1 LFDLNVATPIEVRT
15 VAAVALGA
23 GGDVAIPIVIRTLV
37 AFGVAVGGG
46 LLSALFA
53 RTHKQLCALI
63 SLGAGT
69 LLGVTIFAIG
79 PLCWKEL
86 AFWQFLLAA
95 ASGYALFA
103 IISKYLFHVCPA
115 CAASHFDEAAT
126 HRFNE
131 IALAMMVALAIHCTV
146 DGLALA
152 AGREENTGATPSRW
166 LDMSITMA
174 ICVHKAPEGLALG
187 ALLLGAA
194 YSRARM
200 LWLVAA
206 VESTTILGG
215 LLGWYVF
222 RSVNNLWLDLALAH
236 AGGGF
241 IFLAAHAVLGEIMKH
256 EKKIVVVSFTAGFCA
271 IGALILIFR
280 LQAD

>member
-1 LFDLNVATPIEVRT
+1 M
-15 VAAVALGA
+15 
-23 GGDVAIPIVIRTLV
+23 IRTLV

-46 LLSALFA
+46 LLSALLA

-69 LLGVTIFAIG
+69 LLGVTAFAIV

-86 AFWQFLLAA
+86 APWQFLLAL

-103 IISKYLFHVCPA
+103 IISKYIFHVCPA

-126 HRFNE
+126 HRFGE
-131 IALAMMVALAIHCTV
+131 IAAAMMIALAIHCTV

-152 AGREENTGATPSRW
+152 AGRQESSGAAPSQW
-166 LDMSITMA
+166 LDMSVTMA

-187 ALLLGAA
+187 ALLLGAG
-194 YSRARM
+194 YHRARM

-206 VESTTILGG
+206 VESTTIFGG
-215 LLGWYVF
+215 VLGWFMFHNV
-222 RSVNNLWLDLALAH
+222 SNLWLDLALAH

-256 EKKIVVVSFTAGFCA
+256 EKKIVVLSFTAGFLA
-271 IGALILIFR
+271 IAVLILVFR
-280 LQAD
+280 LRAD

>member
-1 LFDLNVATPIEVRT
+1 MV
-15 VAAVALGA
+15 
-23 GGDVAIPIVIRTLV
+23 RTLV

-46 LLSALFA
+46 LLSALLA

-69 LLGVTIFAIG
+69 LLGVTVFAIA

-86 AFWQFLLAA
+86 AAWQFLLAA

-103 IISKYLFHVCPA
+103 IISKYIFHVCPA

-126 HRFNE
+126 HRFGE
-131 IALAMMVALAIHCTV
+131 IAAAMMIALAIHCTV

-152 AGREENTGATPSRW
+152 AGRQESAGAAPSRW
-166 LDMSITMA
+166 LDMSVTMA

-187 ALLLGAA
+187 ALLLGAG
-194 YSRARM
+194 YHRARM

-215 LLGWYVF
+215 VLGWFVF
-222 RSVNNLWLDLALAH
+222 QNVSNLWLDLALAH

-256 EKKIVVVSFTAGFCA
+256 EKKIVVFSFTVGFCA
-271 IGALILIFR
+271 IAALILIFR
-280 LQAD
+280 LRAD

>member
-1 LFDLNVATPIEVRT
+1 M
-15 VAAVALGA
+15 
-23 GGDVAIPIVIRTLV
+23 IRTLV

-46 LLSALFA
+46 LLSALLA

-69 LLGVTIFAIG
+69 LLGVTAFAIV

-86 AFWQFLLAA
+86 ALWQFLLAL

-103 IISKYLFHVCPA
+103 IISKYIFHVCPA

-126 HRFNE
+126 HRFGE
-131 IALAMMVALAIHCTV
+131 IAAAMMIALAIHCTV

-152 AGREENTGATPSRW
+152 AGRQESSGAAPSQW
-166 LDMSITMA
+166 LDMSVTMA

-187 ALLLGAA
+187 ALLLGAG
-194 YSRARM
+194 YHRARM

-206 VESTTILGG
+206 VESTTIFGG
-215 LLGWYVF
+215 VLGWFMFHNV
-222 RSVNNLWLDLALAH
+222 SNLWLDLALAH

-256 EKKIVVVSFTAGFCA
+256 EKKIVVLSFTAGFLA
-271 IGALILIFR
+271 IAVLILVFR
-280 LQAD
+280 LRAD

>member
-1 LFDLNVATPIEVRT
+1 LPRHYFDLNVVTPILIRT
-15 VAAVALGA
+15 V
-23 GGDVAIPIVIRTLV
+23 V
-37 AFGVAVGGG
+37 AFGVALGGG
-46 LLSALFA
+46 LLSALLA

-69 LLGVTIFAIG
+69 LLGVTLFAIG
-79 PLCWKEL
+79 PECWQGL
-86 AFWQFLLAA
+86 AVWQLLLAA

-103 IISKYLFHVCPA
+103 IISKYIFHVCPA
-115 CAASHFDEAAT
+115 CAASHFDEVAT
-126 HRFNE
+126 HRFGE
-131 IALAMMVALAIHCTV
+131 IAAAMMIALAIHCTV

-152 AGREENTGATPSRW
+152 VGRQEYTGLMPTHW
-166 LDMSITMA
+166 LDMSLTMA

-187 ALLLGAA
+187 ALLLGAG
-194 YSRARM
+194 YHRGRM

-215 LLGWYVF
+215 VLGWILF
-222 RSVNNLWLDLALAH
+222 RNVSNLWLDLALAH

-256 EKKIVVVSFTAGFCA
+256 EKKIVVISFTAGFCA
-271 IGALILIFR
+271 IGLLILIFR
-280 LQAD
+280 LQPE

>member
-1 LFDLNVATPIEVRT
+1 MVLPILIRT
-15 VAAVALGA
+15 AVAFV
-23 GGDVAIPIVIRTLV
+23 VAL
-37 AFGVAVGGG
+37 GGG
-46 LLSALFA
+46 LLSALLA

-69 LLGVTIFAIG
+69 LLGVTIFAIA
-79 PLCWKEL
+79 PECWKGL
-86 AFWQFLLAA
+86 APWQFLIAA

-103 IISKYLFHVCPA
+103 IISKYIFHVCPA

-126 HRFNE
+126 HRFGE
-131 IALAMMVALAIHCTV
+131 IALAMMIALAIHCTV

-152 AGREENTGATPSRW
+152 AGRQEYTLLAPSHW
-166 LDMSITMA
+166 LDMSLTMA

-187 ALLLGAA
+187 ALLLGAG
-194 YSRARM
+194 YHRGRM
-200 LWLVAA
+200 LGLVAA

-215 LLGWYVF
+215 LLGWLVF
-222 RSVNNLWLDLALAH
+222 RNVSNLWLDLALAH

-256 EKKIVVVSFTAGFCA
+256 EKRIVVISFTAGLCA
-271 IGALILIFR
+271 IAALILIFR
-280 LQAD
+280 LQAG

>member
-1 LFDLNVATPIEVRT
+1 MVLPILIRT
-15 VAAVALGA
+15 AVAFV
-23 GGDVAIPIVIRTLV
+23 VAL
-37 AFGVAVGGG
+37 GGG
-46 LLSALFA
+46 LLSALLA

-79 PLCWKEL
+79 PECWKGL
-86 AFWQFLLAA
+86 APWQFLIAA

-103 IISKYLFHVCPA
+103 IISKYIFHVCPA

-126 HRFNE
+126 HRFGE
-131 IALAMMVALAIHCTV
+131 IALAMMIALAIHCTV

-152 AGREENTGATPSRW
+152 AGRQEYTLLAPSHW
-166 LDMSITMA
+166 LDMSLTMA

-187 ALLLGAA
+187 ALLLGAG
-194 YSRARM
+194 YHRGRM
-200 LWLVAA
+200 LGLVAA

-215 LLGWYVF
+215 LLGWLVF
-222 RSVNNLWLDLALAH
+222 RNVSNLWLDLALAH

-256 EKKIVVVSFTAGFCA
+256 EKKIVVLSFTAGFCA
-271 IGALILIFR
+271 IALLIIIFH
-280 LQAD
+280 LQAG